1 MDFIINYIKPNLN
14 NTPQSQTMEKKQP
27 LINTTDLT
35 KSTYNNLIE
44 LFPKERAEK
53 TVVIQESLWHQF
65 NFYLRYEKQTKKQE
79 LEELKEKKGKPKFE
93 EYFREMKFYRLKD
106 F

>member
-1 MDFIINYIKPNLN
+1 
-14 NTPQSQTMEKKQP
+14 MEKKQP
-27 LINTTDLT
+27 LINTTNLT
-35 KSTYNNLIE
+35 NRTYNNLID
-44 LFPKERAEK
+44 LFSKIKERTEK

>member
-1 MDFIINYIKPNLN
+1 
-14 NTPQSQTMEKKQP
+14 MEQP
-27 LINTTDLT
+27 LINTTNLT
-35 KSTYNNLIE
+35 NRTYNNLID
-44 LFPKERAEK
+44 LFSKIKERAEK

>member
-1 MDFIINYIKPNLN
+1 
-14 NTPQSQTMEKKQP
+14 MEKKQP

-35 KSTYNNLIE
+35 KSTYNNLKE
-44 LFPKERAEK
+44 LFSERTDWTEK

-79 LEELKEKKGKPKFE
+79 LEELKEKKEKPKFE